1 MRSMIVIAAEKVL
14 KISEFVDKIPEKKK
28 KKY

>member
-1 MRSMIVIAAEKVL
+1 MIVIAAEKVL
-14 KISEFVDKIPEKKK
+14 KMSEFVDKIPEKKK